1 MRPTSV
7 TSALVF
13 AMFSLA
19 PMASGH
25 LAPGSTDM
33 ERRYVVSDF
42 RQDCHLYKAK
52 QEF

>member
-1 MRPTSV
+1 
-7 TSALVF
+7 LVF

-19 PMASGH
+19 PVASGQ

-42 RQDCHLYKAK
+42 FLDRH
-52 QEF
+52 

>member
-1 MRPTSV
+1 MRPASV

-19 PMASGH
+19 PVASGQ

-42 RQDCHLYKAK
+42 FLDRHWYETK
-52 QEF
+52 